1 MFSIDEEN
9 KLKTSV
15 LAASAY
21 HAYGGVTDH
30 KNYQGL
36 PMPEWSALPE
46 KIQDAWRAAVTQV
59 AKDLAAEG

>member
-1 MFSIDEEN
+1 MPQVWTDEQ
-9 KLKTSV
+9 

-36 PMPEWSALPE
+36 PMPKWLDLPP
-46 KIQDAWRAAVTQV
+46 KIQEAWVAAVNEV
-59 AKDLAAEG
+59 KSVVLK